1 MTRRAA
7 RSLRGG
13 LLAAA
18 AALVAGCAAAPQ
30 VVPGN
35 PAPLTPVPATPT
47 RSSAPPAG
55 SSAPAG
61 TTPSSP
67 TASRP
72 APALPAAYGT
82 FELDGQGVTVALPV
96 PTGWRRTPN
105 TAGYDFVDPTGRLL
119 LRLNLTAREP
129 GTVRQSWERLEPP
142 VDRKLTNYRRLD
154 ARDVPDFFDGAL
166 DWTFRYDDPTGEQQV
181 VDRLLVAGPAGL
193 AIYFRAPR
201 ADFGRLL
208 PIWDKAVGGLAVS

>member
-1 MTRRAA
+1 MSPWSRR
-7 RSLRGG
+7 GPV
-13 LLAAA
+13 LLVAA

-30 VVPGN
+30 VVPGS
-35 PAPLTPVPATPT
+35 PAPLAPAPATPT
-47 RSSAPPAG
+47 RSSAPPA
-55 SSAPAG
+55 SSSPPAG
-61 TTPSSP
+61 STSSSP
-67 TASRP
+67 PASRP
-72 APALPAAYGT
+72 APVLPAAYET
-82 FELDGQGVTVALPV
+82 FELEGQGVTVALPV

-129 GTVRQSWERLEPP
+129 GTVRQAWERLEPS
-142 VDRKLTNYRRLD
+142 VARKLTNYRRLD

-181 VDRLLVAGPAGL
+181 VDRLLVAGAAGV

-201 ADFGRLL
+201 ADFARLL
-208 PIWDKAVGGLAVS
+208 PIWDRAQQGLAVS